1 MRRILAFIFS
11 ITFALNLTFATTSF
25 LLILNKEGTTNI
37 GFYDGYTDSA
47 NQITRL
53 TSLSSPD
60 NTSSASAS
68 FYVKA
73 NIFSDIFSTT
83 DENYT
88 LSITFFAN
96 ENNEDNEDFML
107 IHETESNV
115 GLVYDYQIAK
125 NITDGS
131 VDEDEGD
138 IMCNVSFNDSSLRDN
153 PTSLD
158 NRTKVLLEGT
168 GNDTKSEVFQIIITI
183 NPPQTKTEDEE
194 SGEFIDAFT
203 SGQYMGYVRLE
214 LVSN

>member
-1 MRRILAFIFS
+1 MKRILLFMFVFTLVLFTSFADTS
-11 ITFALNLTFATTSF
+11 FALV
-25 LLILNKEGTTNI
+25 LNKQGKTSI
-37 GFYDGYTDSA
+37 GFFDGFDEEA

-53 TSLSSPD
+53 ANLSSPD
-60 NTSSASAS
+60 NTTETSAR

-73 NIFSDIFSTT
+73 DIFSDIFSTT

-88 LSITFFAN
+88 LSITFFAS
-96 ENNEDNEDFML
+96 ENNTAEDGSDFML
-107 IHETESNV
+107 LHETESNI
-115 GLVYDYQIAK
+115 GLVYDYEIA

-131 VDEDEGD
+131 VSPSD
-138 IMCNVSFNDSSLRDN
+138 IMYNVSFSDSSDRDN

-168 GNDTKSEVFQIIITI
+168 GNDTKSEVFRIIIKI
-183 NPPQTKTEDEE
+183 NPPQTETVDDE

-203 SGQYMGYVRLE
+203 SGQYTGYVRLE

>member
-1 MRRILAFIFS
+1 MRRILAFIFI

-25 LLILNKEGTTNI
+25 SLILNKEGTTNI
-37 GFYDGYTDSA
+37 GFYDGYTETA

-53 TSLSSPD
+53 SSLSSPD

-96 ENNEDNEDFML
+96 ENNEDIEDFML

-115 GLVYDYQIAK
+115 GLVYDYEIA

-131 VDEDEGD
+131 VSPSD
-138 IMCNVSFNDSSLRDN
+138 IMYNVSFSDSSDRDN

-168 GNDTKSEVFQIIITI
+168 GNDTKSEVFRIIIKI

-203 SGQYMGYVRLE
+203 SGQYIGYVRLE